1 MNQIRKIT
9 QVTKNRFLNFFE
21 LEAENRSGKPFPY
34 YVASRSRTID
44 ELRMKQP
51 DKPADGVIIFALYG
65 EKADRIVLVRQY
77 RYAIDGYIY
86 ELPAGL
92 AEPGESPRETAV
104 REMREETGLLFEPI
118 QVDAVFEKGYYTT
131 VGMTD
136 ECCSMVYG
144 RASGQISLSH
154 LEESEQ
160 LEVVLA
166 DRKEALRVLREEKVA
181 LMCAY
186 RLLAFIR
193 DEDPLSFLELP
204 DR

>member
-1 MNQIRKIT
+1 MSRVKNVK
-9 QVTKNRFLNFFE
+9 QVTHNRFLNFFE
-21 LEAENRSGKPFPY
+21 LEAEDRKGHAFPY
-34 YVASRSRTID
+34 YMASRSDRVSD
-44 ELRMKQP
+44 LRMNRP
-51 DKPADGVIIFALYG
+51 DRTPDGVAIFALYG

-77 RYAIDGYIY
+77 RYAIGTYIY

-92 AEPGESPRETAV
+92 VEEGEDLITAAE
-104 REMREETGLLFEPI
+104 REMREETGLRFEAIPA
-118 QVDAVFEKGYYTT
+118 DPVFEKGYYTT

-144 RASGQISLSH
+144 RAFGEVSLDR

-166 DRKEALRVLREEKVA
+166 DRQEAARILREEKVA

-186 RLLAFIR
+186 RLMHFIAN
-193 DEDPLSFLELP
+193 EDPLAGFAAL
-204 DR
+204 